1 MRFFYSDI
9 FFYIWYIPKI
19 KITHVTTY
27 QCFNY
32 RIHHC
37 LGADQYPKLYGISNH
52 RSNSIIFLKR
62 KIGLRLV
69 DNTKIN
75 YYR

>member
-19 KITHVTTY
+19 KKTHVTTY
-27 QCFNY
+27 QCFNS

-37 LGADQYPKLYGISNH
+37 LGSDQYSKLYDIPNYRG
-52 RSNSIIFLKR
+52 NSIIFLKR
-62 KIGLRLV
+62 KIGLRLF

-75 YYR
+75 SYS